1 VPNALDNRND
11 SVFKKLFGKKDSLEV
26 QDNSPSIMGLRLGGS
41 FEIDGLLLKL
51 LEPELIIQGSAK
63 THIIQAAGIVN
74 LDGTWVYR
82 FYTDDDAYL
91 QVICE
96 GGQSSEHVVDVKL
109 FHFYDTQDISAQSV
123 WDDLLN
129 EQIGTPVYELE
140 GHEYQRVWTSASE
153 YHNPVHMNEKTY
165 DAPDESSQ
173 TDQFTMLFER
183 EITQGNTESLFLSA
197 EEKLEE
203 SGNLGRCLVIST
215 GITIT
220 PAQLT
225 IHG

>member
-1 VPNALDNRND
+1 M
-11 SVFKKLFGKKDSLEV
+11 FKKLFGKKDTNDIV
-26 QDNSPSIMGLRLGGS
+26 DNSPSIMGLRLNGS

-63 THIIQAAGIVN
+63 THIIQAAGVVN

-82 FYTDDDAYL
+82 FYTDDDAFL
-91 QVICE
+91 QVISE
-96 GGQSSEHVVDVKL
+96 GGQSEENVVDVKL

-123 WDDLLN
+123 WDELLN
-129 EQIGTPVYELE
+129 EQMGNATYELE
-140 GHEYQRVWTSASE
+140 GHEFQRVWTSASE

-165 DAPDESSQ
+165 DEPDEFSQ

-183 EITQGNTESLFLSA
+183 EIAQGNTESLFLSA

>member
-1 VPNALDNRND
+1 M
-11 SVFKKLFGKKDSLEV
+11 FKKLFGKKDTNDIV
-26 QDNSPSIMGLRLGGS
+26 DNSPSIMGLRLNGS
-41 FEIDGLLLKL
+41 FEIDSLLLKL

-82 FYTDDDAYL
+82 FYTDDDAFL
-91 QVICE
+91 QVISE
-96 GGQSSEHVVDVKL
+96 GGQSEEHVVDVKL

-123 WDDLLN
+123 WDELLN
-129 EQIGTPVYELE
+129 EKMGNATYELE
-140 GHEYQRVWTSASE
+140 GHEFQRVWTSASE

-165 DAPDESSQ
+165 DEPDDFSQ

-183 EITQGNTESLFLSA
+183 EINQGNTESLFLSA

>member
-1 VPNALDNRND
+1 M
-11 SVFKKLFGKKDSLEV
+11 FKKLFGKKDAAEIV
-26 QDNSPSIMGLRLGGS
+26 DNSPTIMGLRLGGS

-82 FYTDDDAYL
+82 FYTDDDAFL
-91 QVICE
+91 QVISE
-96 GGQSSEHVVDVKL
+96 GGQSDEHVVDVKL
-109 FHFYDTQDISAQSV
+109 FHFYDTQDISSQLV
-123 WDDLLN
+123 WDELLN
-129 EQIGTPVYELE
+129 EKMGTPTYELE
-140 GHEYQRVWTSASE
+140 DHEYQRVWTSASE
-153 YHNPVHMNEKTY
+153 YHNPVHMSEKTY
-165 DAPDESSQ
+165 DGPDDSAQ

-183 EITQGNTESLFLSA
+183 EIAQGNTESLFLSA